1 MNETSTTQTTNTPYD
16 DASRTL
22 LKRCPNLIL
31 PIINEIFNTNYA
43 PTEKVTLLD
52 NEFFLNRQNGNQVER
67 ITDSNF
73 LVKSIPYHLEFQSST
88 DGTILIRIFEY
99 DSQIALQNSTLEGN
113 GLKVKF
119 PNTAL
124 IYLRHTKNT
133 PDEMNILIEVPGN
146 SCGYAVPVIKV
157 QAYSIEEVFEKHLLF
172 LIPFHIFV
180 YEKDFK
186 EYDTDAKKL
195 EQLKL
200 IYMNIFTKLEEYVEN
215 GVISIYE
222 QRVIIDMSKKVLEHI
237 AENYFN
243 VRKGVSEIMGGKI
256 IELEAYNILVT
267 GKIQGKIESI
277 LDFLGD
283 LGDIPQFLQEQILKE
298 KDLETLNNWLKI
310 SAKTDSIESF
320 IRLIKTIS

>member
-200 IYMNIFTKLEEYVEN
+200 IYMNIFTKLEEYVGN

-256 IELEAYNILVT
+256 IELEAYNILVA
-267 GKIQGKIESI
+267 GEAKGRREDILALLKVLGNIPEFLEEKIQ
-277 LDFLGD
+277 
-283 LGDIPQFLQEQILKE
+283 QE
-298 KDLETLNNWLKI
+298 KDPTLLKQWFNVAIASKSIDHFIEAI
-310 SAKTDSIESF
+310 S
-320 IRLIKTIS
+320 

>member
-157 QAYSIEEVFEKHLLF
+157 QAYSIEEMFEKHLLF

-200 IYMNIFTKLEEYVEN
+200 IYMNIFTKLEEYVGN

-256 IELEAYNILVT
+256 IELEAYNILVA
-267 GKIQGKIESI
+267 GEAKGRREDILALLKVLGNIPEFLEEKIQ
-277 LDFLGD
+277 
-283 LGDIPQFLQEQILKE
+283 QE
-298 KDLETLNNWLKI
+298 KDPTLLKQWFNVAIASKSIDHFIEAI
-310 SAKTDSIESF
+310 S
-320 IRLIKTIS
+320 

>member
-157 QAYSIEEVFEKHLLF
+157 QAYSIEEMFEKHLLF

-200 IYMNIFTKLEEYVEN
+200 IYMNIFTKLEEYVGN
-215 GVISIYE
+215 GMISIYE

-256 IELEAYNILVT
+256 IELEAYNILVA
-267 GKIQGKIESI
+267 GEAKGRREDILALLKVLGNIPEFLEEKIQ
-277 LDFLGD
+277 
-283 LGDIPQFLQEQILKE
+283 QE
-298 KDLETLNNWLKI
+298 KDPTLLKQWFNVAIASKSIDHFIEAI
-310 SAKTDSIESF
+310 S
-320 IRLIKTIS
+320 

>member
-157 QAYSIEEVFEKHLLF
+157 QAYSIEEMFEKNLLF

-200 IYMNIFTKLEEYVEN
+200 IYMNIFTKLEEYVGN

-256 IELEAYNILVT
+256 IELEAYNILVA
-267 GKIQGKIESI
+267 GEAKGRREDILALLKVLGNIPEFLEEKIQ
-277 LDFLGD
+277 
-283 LGDIPQFLQEQILKE
+283 QE
-298 KDLETLNNWLKI
+298 KDPTLLKQWFNVAIASKSIDHFIEAI
-310 SAKTDSIESF
+310 S
-320 IRLIKTIS
+320 